1 MSAMRGRGGL
11 TRYVAVHRGGWYQN
25 PSELAADHEPE
36 QLVGH
41 YVVASGPT
49 VAPASWPRREL
60 AGWTLRHDRDLP
72 AFDLREAGG
81 GRIGWILGHPVDIA
95 ARRIVT
101 DDLVVPAA
109 RGDPSFERRFQD
121 WLYTH
126 GGRFVAI
133 VLEPQPRAYHD
144 VFAGLPI
151 LFEPGTRRLSSSPF
165 LLVDPGEPVPDSP
178 LIEILDP
185 FGTSRYYPF
194 EGTCHRD
201 AYQLLPSHG
210 LDLTTFAARRIWPLG
225 PFAPVAP
232 ADAVDLVGDVVSA
245 AIEAAAAAGRAAMG
259 LTAGGDSRMMLACA
273 RGIAET
279 LELFTVP
286 HADPVGQT
294 DVETAT
300 AIAHRFGLDH
310 HCLRWVDG
318 TVDDMRLW
326 YYRTGALAGESRGAR
341 GVRTYDQLAADGR
354 RLRLSG
360 TGVELARGIAWTEAE
375 KRSAAHDGS
384 STKLSAADLLGRIS
398 VPRHPL
404 LEAAA
409 ERWIASLPDLG
420 PLEAIDLFAL
430 ETHGGWIGPITL
442 GNPGAFTTTIYPFA
456 NRAILDAIF
465 GLPRDYRGRDRLR
478 RDVVASRWPELGA
491 VRINHIPHTRRLA
504 AKAQRIALLPG
515 GAVRRVRRR
524 RLQP

>member
-1 MSAMRGRGGL
+1 MPL
-11 TRYVAVHRGGWYQN
+11 TTG
-25 PSELAADHEPE
+25 
-36 QLVGH
+36 
-41 YVVASGPT
+41 AS
-49 VAPASWPRREL
+49 
-60 AGWTLRHDRDLP
+60 D
-72 AFDLREAGG
+72 
-81 GRIGWILGHPVDIA
+81 
-95 ARRIVT
+95 
-101 DDLVVPAA
+101 
-109 RGDPSFERRFQD
+109 FERRFQE
-121 WLYTH
+121 WLYTY
-126 GGRFVAI
+126 GGRYVAI

-151 LFEPGTRRLSSSPF
+151 LFEPGARRLSSSPF

-178 LIEILDP
+178 LIEILNP

-194 EGTCHRD
+194 EETCHRD

-210 LDLTTFAARRIWPLG
+210 LDLTRFAPRRIWPLG

-245 AIEAAAAAGRAAMG
+245 AIEAAVSAGRATMG
-259 LTAGGDSRMMLACA
+259 LTAGGDSRMLLACA
-273 RGIAET
+273 REIAAA

-286 HADPVGQT
+286 HADPVGRT

-310 HCLRWVDG
+310 HCLHWVEG

-326 YYRTGALAGESRGAR
+326 YYRSGALAGEPRGAR
-341 GVRTYDQLAADGR
+341 SVRTYDQLGADGR

-360 TGVELARGIAWTEAE
+360 AGVELARGIAWTEAE

-384 STKLSAADLLGRIS
+384 PTELSAAGLLSRIA

-409 ERWIASLPDLG
+409 EHWIASLPGLG
-420 PLEAIDLFAL
+420 PLEAIDLLAL
-430 ETHGGWIGPITL
+430 ETHGGWIGAISL
-442 GNPGAFTTTIYPFA
+442 GNPKAFTTTIYPFA
-456 NRAILDAIF
+456 NRAVLDAIF
-465 GLPRDYRGRDRLR
+465 GLPRDYRGSDRLR
-478 RDVVASRWPELGA
+478 LDVIASRWPELGS

-504 AKAQRIALLPG
+504 AKAHRIAHLPG